1 MVVIA
6 EFVFLKMANFCYL
19 VMLHLLSGPMF
30 LKKITCFSIRMKPLY
45 FNCMGVTMLTSKTV
59 LVSIWQVLKAGK
71 PMYNLIM
78 TVHIGFSMTRQT
90 VSVLLLFIR
99 NPNRFNRLSLLY
111 KISIWKMT
119 ALIKSFSIPMKEN
132 SMIL

>member
-6 EFVFLKMANFCYL
+6 GFVFLKMADFCYM
-19 VMLHLLSGPMF
+19 VMLHLFSASMF
-30 LKKITCFSIRMKPLY
+30 LKKTTCFSIQMKPLY
-45 FNCMGVTMLTSKTV
+45 FNCMGVTSLISQTV
-59 LVSIWQVLKAGK
+59 LVSIWQVLKKVK

-90 VSVLLLFIR
+90 VSAPLLFIR
-99 NPNRFNRLSLLY
+99 NPNRFNRLNLLY
-111 KISIWKMT
+111 KTSLWNMT
-119 ALIKSFSIPMKEN
+119 VLIKSFSIAMKKN